1 MSNIKPLKAALYI
14 RVSTEEQKK
23 HGYSLRGQEEE
34 LKEYAKHK
42 GYEVF
47 DVYNDGG
54 YSGKNFNRP
63 EVQRM
68 FRDMSNNKFD
78 VIIVWKV
85 DRISRSNKDVLS
97 LIDDELKP
105 RNMKLLVKTCD
116 IDSSTTNGYMFISLL
131 GTFSEYE
138 RAVIIERVTAGMEKV
153 ARDGEWNGGEVLG
166 YDSVDKQ
173 LVINEEESKIV
184 KEIYNMRA
192 EGLGYKKIAGNLNA
206 IGKKTKRENPFSIP
220 AIKLI
225 LENEIYIGNKVW
237 GKYRNWEEKRRAG
250 KNQNPIRV
258 ENKHDAII
266 DIELWN
272 RVQEIK
278 RINNN
283 TYSTNRNFNGDLF
296 LTGLLKC
303 PVCGAGTVMSK
314 TKKRNGNGYHIYYM
328 CQNYHSKGKT
338 VCKPNLIK
346 KEIVEYKVLEAI
358 KEVICDPDLINEV
371 ISKLESE
378 KKSDVAELASDLALL
393 KREIKKSK
401 EEQSNLDKQ
410 LLSGDK
416 GLKIEHY
423 NRISD
428 LIQERINELKLNI
441 ANIERQIERNDSNY
455 ILNKEIIINTLK
467 SFDTLFEK
475 ANGEEKK
482 LLIRSL
488 IKNVEMEQDRKEIK
502 SIAFWFSE
510 GNGPIPPNDL
520 PPSKVRRTVPQV
532 IVKRKFELVI

>member
-1 MSNIKPLKAALYI
+1 MSKSTLKAALYI

-23 HGYSLRGQEEE
+23 HGYSLSGQAEE
-34 LKEYAKHK
+34 LKEYAKQK

-47 DVYNDGG
+47 DVYSDGG

-131 GTFSEYE
+131 GTFAEYE

-153 ARDGEWNGGEVLG
+153 ARDGEWNGGKVLG
-166 YDSVDKQ
+166 YDSEDKQ

-192 EGLGYKKIAGNLNA
+192 EGLGYKKIADNLNSK
-206 IGKKTKRENPFSIP
+206 GKKTKKDNSFSIP

-225 LENEIYIGNKVW
+225 LENEVYIGTKVW
-237 GKYRNWEEKRRAG
+237 GKYRNWEEKRRGG
-250 KNQNPIRV
+250 KNNSPIKV

-283 TYSTNRNFNGDLF
+283 TYSTNRNFNGNLF

-346 KEIVEYKVLEAI
+346 KEIVENKVLEAI

-371 ISKLESE
+371 ITKLELE
-378 KKSDVAELASDLALL
+378 KKSGVADLTSNLALL
-393 KREIKKSK
+393 KREIKKYK
-401 EEQSNLDKQ
+401 EEQLNLDKQ
-410 LLSGDK
+410 LLC

-423 NRISD
+423 NRVSD
-428 LIQERINELKLNI
+428 QIQDRLNELNQSI
-441 ANIERQIERNDSNY
+441 ENIERQIERNN
-455 ILNKEIIINTLK
+455 LNNFITKEIIIDTLK
-467 SFDTLFEK
+467 NFDNLFEK

-488 IKNVEMEQDRKEIK
+488 IKNVEMEKDRKEIK
-502 SIAFWFSE
+502 HIAFWFAE
-510 GNGPIPPNDL
+510 GNGPKPPNGL
-520 PPSKVRRTVPQV
+520 PPSKVRRTVS
-532 IVKRKFELVI
+532 